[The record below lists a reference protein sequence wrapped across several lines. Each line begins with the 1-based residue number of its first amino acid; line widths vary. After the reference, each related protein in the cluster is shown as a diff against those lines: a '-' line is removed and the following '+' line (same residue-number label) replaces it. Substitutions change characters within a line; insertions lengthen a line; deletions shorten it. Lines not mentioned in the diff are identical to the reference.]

1 MKCFT
6 TADIRNWGPCYDP
19 SRYLAETWQGT
30 ALDILNDKRIPFKDR
45 LWVILRTDLVSE
57 KLMRRFAV
65 WCARQVQHL
74 MVDKRSLYA
83 LDVAEAY
90 AENRWLVDDADY
102 VKAWEDELD
111 AARDA
116 AEAAARAAA
125 SAASQA
131 AARAA
136 AWNAADAAAR
146 AAAWYAADAAARA
159 VAWDAA
165 EAVAPGV
172 VAWDAAR
179 DAAWAAARAAASA
192 AARVVKQDAQERKL
206 REMLIEGIE
215 TGDTK

>member
-1 MKCFT
+1 VKRFT
-6 TADIRNWGPCYDP
+6 TDDIRNWGPCYDP

-65 WCARQVQHL
+65 WCARQVQRL
-74 MVDKRSLYA
+74 MTDERSLHA

-102 VKAWEDELD
+102 AAAWEDELNAARAAAAATDVAAD
-111 AARDA
+111 AAAWAAVRAVARVAAWAAATAAATAA
-116 AEAAARAAA
+116 AEAAA
-125 SAASQA
+125 QA
-131 AARAA
+131 
-136 AWNAADAAAR
+136 
-146 AAAWYAADAAARA
+146 
-159 VAWDAA
+159 
-165 EAVAPGV
+165 
-172 VAWDAAR
+172 
-179 DAAWAAARAAASA
+179 
-192 AARVVKQDAQERKL
+192 AQERKL